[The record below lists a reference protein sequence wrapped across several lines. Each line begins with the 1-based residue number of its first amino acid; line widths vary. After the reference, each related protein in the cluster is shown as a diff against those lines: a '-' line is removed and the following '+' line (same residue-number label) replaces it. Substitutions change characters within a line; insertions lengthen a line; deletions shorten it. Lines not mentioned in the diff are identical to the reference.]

1 MQVERPEKI
10 VDAAPEVK
18 KEITINELDKEL
30 IALALGYL
38 DTTDLVS
45 TSLVNKSWNVT
56 ATHCLKYKLNQK

>member
-30 IALALGYL
+30 IALALGYF
-38 DTTDLVS
+38 
-45 TSLVNKSWNVT
+45 NFY
-56 ATHCLKYKLNQK
+56 H